1 MKKSKEKRDYK
12 QNPECIF
19 SIKQSM
25 RKFVDCLNNTEIFNE
40 KIPYLIIHQS
50 DKRMSNEVELKLTFK
65 ENIIANCTEK
75 QADKANNQIF
85 QYISKKLDELPN
97 FSFEY
102 GETIMKII
110 DKTNIDH
117 YRIYLVAFNVWIFDD
132 DSDENMEIDNVCKLR
147 IRIYNKDIPNFE
159 MVNINNQ

>member
-1 MKKSKEKRDYK
+1 MATIKDIAKMAGVSTSTVSHVVNRTRYVSPELVEK
-12 QNPECIF
+12 
-19 SIKQSM
+19 
-25 RKFVDCLNNTEIFNE
+25 
-40 KIPYLIIHQS
+40 
-50 DKRMSNEVELKLTFK
+50 VERAIQ
-65 ENIIANCTEK
+65 E
-75 QADKANNQIF
+75 
-85 QYISKKLDELPN
+85 LDELPN

-132 DSDENMEIDNVCKLR
+132 DSNENMEIDNVCKLR